1 VGNRVA
7 RTVGRYEI
15 LDELG
20 RGGMATVYLARQ
32 ADLNRLVAL
41 KELSAFRQ
49 SEPSFTK
56 RFLRESRMAGS
67 LSHPNIVTVYD
78 YFEADEVP
86 YIAMEHV
93 ARGSLRPHVG
103 HMAFTRVAGVLEGIL
118 SALDYAE
125 QRDIVHRDLKP
136 ENVMVTSEGRIKITD
151 FGIAKAT
158 NNAYSD
164 SMLTAAGTTVGTPNY
179 MAPEQAMG
187 KQVGPWTDLYSV
199 GVMAFEMLVGQL
211 PFHDT
216 EEPMAVLMRQ
226 VSDPIP
232 PARSLNPE
240 VDQVT
245 SDWIER
251 LLVKDPADRVRSA
264 AEAWDQLE
272 EIVLALV
279 GPRWRRAAR
288 LPALSPRPADTSQS
302 AIRPRSTTATGHT
315 PTARMTPSRTT
326 RRLTMSE
333 APTHR
338 VGDQEGAALAAT
350 VMPRRTSQPVDNNDG
365 EPPPRQRPRR
375 RSALLK
381 AALAAFAALV
391 ALAAAFG
398 GHGSDRGRAT
408 GVRSPGAQ
416 APDAGTGRPPA
427 ATPSSTVTGRQLA
440 LQVPRGWSRV
450 RSSSAPDV
458 RLPLSRAVTVA
469 PHGSSAGPVVEFGV
483 MRGATAANTT
493 LLPGAFLGSIGQPAG
508 TVPAHTAVRLATQQL
523 QAWRYRTLQP
533 SGTDRA
539 LTIYVVPTT
548 GGVAALVCA
557 APPAQARG
565 FAAQCEAIAGTLKLV
580 SGRPYPIGPSNT
592 YASALNA
599 AIGDLQKATG
609 SAQTSLDAART
620 VAGQASAERALA
632 SNYQT
637 AAAQLAALD
646 LSPADRGVNHQ
657 LVTALRRA
665 GTAYQRA
672 ARAATGTDPGR
683 YRTASAAIPAAK
695 ARVNAALAGVRAAGY
710 QAASGSAPSPSPNQA
725 GKGSSRPS
733 PAASPTTTRQST
745 PESDVGDSRSDD
757 PSDDSEDP

>member
-1 VGNRVA
+1 
-7 RTVGRYEI
+7 
-15 LDELG
+15 
-20 RGGMATVYLARQ
+20 
-32 ADLNRLVAL
+32 
-41 KELSAFRQ
+41 
-49 SEPSFTK
+49 
-56 RFLRESRMAGS
+56 
-67 LSHPNIVTVYD
+67 
-78 YFEADEVP
+78 
-86 YIAMEHV
+86 MEYV
-93 ARGSLRPHVG
+93 ERGSLRPYIG
-103 HMAFTRVAGVLEGIL
+103 HMSLTQVAGVLEGIL
-118 SALDYAE
+118 SALEAAE
-125 QRDIVHRDLKP
+125 RREIVHRDLKP
-136 ENVMVTSEGRIKITD
+136 ENVMVTSDGRVKLTD

-158 NNAYSD
+158 GSAQTGSF
-164 SMLTAAGTTVGTPNY
+164 LTATGTTVGTPNY

-187 KQVGPWTDLYSV
+187 QGVGPWTDLYSV
-199 GVMAFEMLVGQL
+199 GVMAFEFFVGRV
-211 PFHDT
+211 PFRDT

-232 PARSLNPE
+232 PARSLNRE
-240 VDQVT
+240 IDQAT

-251 LLVKDPADRVRSA
+251 MLVKEPADRVRSA

-302 AIRPRSTTATGHT
+302 AVTPRATTATGNT

-326 RRLTMSE
+326 RRLTTSE
-333 APTHR
+333 VPTHR
-338 VGDQEGAALAAT
+338 VGEQEGAALAAT
-350 VMPRRTSQPVDNNDG
+350 VMPRRASQPVDDAG
-365 EPPPRQRPRR
+365 APPPRQRARR
-375 RSALLK
+375 RGALLK
-381 AALAAFAALV
+381 TALAAFAALV

-398 GHGSDRGRAT
+398 GHGSDRGGAT
-408 GVRSPGAQ
+408 GARGPGAR
-416 APDAGTGRPPA
+416 APDAGASGRPAA
-427 ATPSSTVTGRQLA
+427 ATPSSTVTGSQLS

-450 RSSSAPDV
+450 RNSSAPDV

-469 PHGSSAGPVVEFGV
+469 PHGNSAGPVVEFGV
-483 MRGATAANTT
+483 MRGARAANTT
-493 LLPGAFLGSIGQPAG
+493 LLPASFLGSIGQPAG
-508 TVPAHTAVRLATQQL
+508 TVPARNAVRLATQQL
-523 QAWRYRTLQP
+523 QAWRYRNLQP

-539 LTIYVVPTT
+539 LTVYVVPTT
-548 GGVAALVCA
+548 RGVATLVCA
-557 APPAQARG
+557 APPAQTSR
-565 FAAQCEAIAGTLKLV
+565 FAAQCEAVAGTLKLV
-580 SGRPYPIGPSNT
+580 SGRPYPVGPSDT

-620 VAGQASAERALA
+620 IAGQAAAEQALA
-632 SNYQT
+632 SEYQT
-637 AAAQLAALD
+637 AAAQLATLE
-646 LSPADRGVNHQ
+646 LSPADRGANQQ

-672 ARAATGTDPGR
+672 ARAAPGSDPGR

-710 QAASGSAPSPSPNQA
+710 QAASGSGSSPSPTQG

-733 PAASPTTTRQST
+733 PASSPTTTRPSE